1 MPPTL
6 YIVDGLAQIFSAYY
20 APMGSQF
27 TSPTGEPTKA
37 TYIFATIMQKL
48 VKKCQNDWL
57 VVALDSP
64 GKTFRHV
71 LYSEYKANRPEPP
84 DDLPVQ
90 IRRCKDLLHAMN
102 ITTYSLEGY
111 EADDLIGSL
120 CHFAVKKDIPV
131 RICSKDKDFEQL
143 ITENIV
149 MYDIKKD
156 LVYDTTS
163 LFEKKGIT
171 PAQVIDTLA
180 LIGDA
185 SDNVPGCP
193 DVGPKTAQQWIEKY
207 QTLDVLLENQVDI
220 KGKRGDSL
228 RANIDQIL
236 LSKQLVTIDLKAPI
250 EINEVDFCLKEP
262 NIDDLASLYK
272 TLGFTKF
279 LSDLRQASFQLVGD
293 DHPIAASPAL
303 AVERPQTTLVDTEEK
318 LMAFIDLLAKQ
329 NIFAFDTETTAL
341 NPVAAS
347 LVGISFSWE
356 AKKAYYLPVAAP
368 LGQQKLDIDQTI
380 TLLTPIMRDRNIK
393 KIGHNIKYDMIIM
406 KGAGID
412 VAGIYFDTMIASSLV
427 DSARLRHNLNALA
440 LELLGY
446 ETISIEKLIGK
457 GKKQITFDMVDTDI
471 AGEYGGEDAEVTW
484 RLYEVLSK
492 RIQSGALFVLFHE
505 IEMPLVDVLCE
516 MEFNGIALDC
526 QALDKLSHK
535 MALRIETLETEIYD
549 ASGTTFNIA
558 SPKQLA
564 VVLFETLQLPTGKKG
579 KTGYSTNQEVLESL
593 KWQHRVPL
601 LVLEYRQLAKLK
613 NTYVDK
619 LPSMLDLKTNRIH
632 ASFNQA
638 VAATGRL
645 SSSDPNLQ
653 NIPIRSD
660 LGKEIRRSFIAP
672 DDHHILLAADYSQ
685 IELRLLA
692 HFTQDPD
699 LLEAFANDV
708 DIHQFV
714 ASQVYNISLEDVDSE
729 QRSCAKAVNFG
740 IIYGQT
746 AYGLSQSLGIGVH
759 EAQQFIDDYFA
770 RYQTIKTFIDKVIK
784 QTQQD
789 GLVTTIMG
797 RERLLPD
804 INSKNSMK
812 RKLAERVAVNTV
824 IQGSA
829 ADMIKIAM
837 NNIHKQIIADALPI
851 KLLLQVHDELVF
863 ECEKGSEGATETMV
877 SNLMCNAL
885 DVDVPIAVQVA
896 WGATW
901 LDCK

>member
-64 GKTFRHV
+64 GKTFRHT
-71 LYSEYKANRPEPP
+71 LYSEYKANRPAPP

-90 IRRCKDLLHAMN
+90 IRRCKEILHAMN
-102 ITTYSLEGY
+102 IKTYSLDGY
-111 EADDLIGSL
+111 EADDLVGTL
-120 CHFAVKKDIPV
+120 CHYAEKEDIPV

-143 ITENIV
+143 ITDNIV

-156 LVYDTTS
+156 LVHDAAS
-163 LFEKKGIT
+163 LLEKKGIT
-171 PAQVIDTLA
+171 PHQVIDALA
-180 LIGDA
+180 LIGDT

-207 QTLDVLLENQVDI
+207 QSLDVLLEKQDEI

-228 RANIDQIL
+228 RANVDQIL
-236 LSKQLVTIDLKAPI
+236 LSKQLVTIDLHAPI
-250 EINEVDFCLKEP
+250 EINKADFHLQEP
-262 NIDDLASLYK
+262 DIDVLASLYK

-279 LSDLRQASFQLVGD
+279 LTDLRQDTFQLVGD
-293 DHPIAASPAL
+293 NDGVAVPPAL
-303 AVERPQTTLVDTEEK
+303 SIERPETILIDTEEK
-318 LMAFIDLLAKQ
+318 LIGFIAVLAKQ

-356 AKKAYYLPVAAP
+356 PKKAYYLPVAAP
-368 LGQQKLDIDQTI
+368 LGQKLLDIDQTI
-380 TLLTPIMRDRNIK
+380 SLLTPIMSDGKIK
-393 KIGHNIKYDMIIM
+393 KIGHNIKYDLIIM
-406 KGAGID
+406 KGVGID
-412 VAGIYFDTMIASSLV
+412 VQGVYFDTMVASSLV

-446 ETISIEKLIGK
+446 ETISIEALIGK

-471 AGEYGGEDAEVTW
+471 AAEYAGEDAEVTW
-484 RLYEVLSK
+484 RLYEVLCK
-492 RIQSGALFVLFHE
+492 RLQSGALFKLFYE
-505 IEMPLVDVLCE
+505 IEMPLVAVLCE
-516 MEFNGIALDC
+516 MEFNGISLDC
-526 QALDKLSHK
+526 QALNKLSHK

-549 ASGTTFNIA
+549 ASGCEFNIA

-593 KWQHRVPL
+593 KWQHCVPK
-601 LVLEYRQLAKLK
+601 LVLEYRQLTKLK

-660 LGKEIRRSFIAP
+660 LGKEIRNAFVAP
-672 DDHHILLAADYSQ
+672 DTNTILLAADYSQ

-714 ASQVYNISLEDVDSE
+714 ASQVYNISLADVDSE
-729 QRSCAKAVNFG
+729 QRRCAKAVNFG

-746 AYGLSQSLGIGVH
+746 AYGLSQSLGIAVH
-759 EAQQFIDDYFA
+759 EAQQFIDEYFA
-770 RYQTIKTFIDKVIK
+770 RYQTIKTFIDKVVTE
-784 QTQQD
+784 TQKE

-797 RERLLPD
+797 RQRLLPD
-804 INSKNSMK
+804 INAKNGMK
-812 RKLAERVAVNTV
+812 RKLAERMAVNTV

-837 NNIHKQIIADALPI
+837 NNIHKQIIADALPL

-863 ECEKGSEGATETMV
+863 ECKKGTEQATETLV
-877 SNLMCNAL
+877 SDLMCNAL
-885 DVDVPIAVQVA
+885 NVDVPIAVQVA